1 VDFPAAKIMAVVI
14 MLLSHNIFCISCP
27 NRMGKDR
34 FYQQWPDAEL
44 EMETELAC
52 WARQS
57 LLPS

>member
-1 VDFPAAKIMAVVI
+1 
-14 MLLSHNIFCISCP
+14 MLLSHNIFCISYP

-34 FYQQWPDAEL
+34 FYRQWPDAEL